1 MFYRILTSDESIREN
16 EKFVKKDENT
26 GTTLVLRET
35 LPESD
40 DALVNNVIF
49 ASDGTLYRY
58 NISGEPVIIGKTKK
72 IGPFA
77 FSRAMPSYF
86 GYRQTMRVASAEDS
100 RDRTHRKR
108 RIRRNSVRV
117 RFVSIYR

>member
-1 MFYRILTSDESIREN
+1 MFYRILTSNESIRDD
-16 EKFVKKDENT
+16 EKFVEKDEKT
-26 GTTLVLRET
+26 RLTLVSRKT
-35 LPESD
+35 LPEGD

-86 GYRQTMRVASAEDS
+86 GYRQTMRVAGKEVS
-100 RDRTHRKR
+100 RDRTHRKYW
-108 RIRRNSVRV
+108 IRSEAVRV
-117 RFVSIYR
+117 RIPSVYR